1 VTELEHAYDDF
12 VTAMGDAVRE
22 LRAHR
27 FYADPTERAAA
38 HGSLTKVI
46 TARIE
51 EHLVWD
57 PDFPWFRVID
67 RRTGEGADNADQ
79 RYLVARVTGGAAY
92 RVWGTLGSARR
103 LEFQTYCGHPYLDAG
118 NGRSGSFL
126 TFEDLDVAPDGS
138 FEVHLTPERVA
149 GNWLENPSDASKLF
163 VRQIYSEWSDDPP
176 GEVHIDR
183 IDTVGTPAPALT
195 DTVLAERLRAAAA
208 DLRSHAVVWPD
219 IAGRILDAVG
229 LNRMTPPHD
238 SGASGGVP
246 GRWMANGIFELHP
259 GDALIVRTWPAA
271 GNYQGIQLL
280 DVWMVALEYADRQTS
295 LTADQAVLDADGAY
309 RFVVCAEDPGVANW
323 LDTLGRRRGVVIL
336 RYDGCSGEDFDPAHV
351 PTVEKVAVAELREHL
366 TAGTRMVTAAERA
379 AALAARRRHVQ
390 VRFGV

>member
-1 VTELEHAYDDF
+1 
-12 VTAMGDAVRE
+12 
-22 LRAHR
+22 
-27 FYADPTERAAA
+27 
-38 HGSLTKVI
+38 
-46 TARIE
+46 
-51 EHLVWD
+51 
-57 PDFPWFRVID
+57 
-67 RRTGEGADNADQ
+67 
-79 RYLVARVTGGAAY
+79 
-92 RVWGTLGSARR
+92 
-103 LEFQTYCGHPYLDAG
+103 
-118 NGRSGSFL
+118 
-126 TFEDLDVAPDGS
+126 
-138 FEVHLTPERVA
+138 
-149 GNWLENPSDASKLF
+149 
-163 VRQIYSEWSDDPP
+163 
-176 GEVHIDR
+176 VHIDR

-219 IAGRILDAVG
+219 IAGRIFDAVG

-246 GRWMANGIFELHP
+246 GRWMANAIFELHP

-366 TAGTRMVTAAERA
+366 PSGTRMVTAAERA